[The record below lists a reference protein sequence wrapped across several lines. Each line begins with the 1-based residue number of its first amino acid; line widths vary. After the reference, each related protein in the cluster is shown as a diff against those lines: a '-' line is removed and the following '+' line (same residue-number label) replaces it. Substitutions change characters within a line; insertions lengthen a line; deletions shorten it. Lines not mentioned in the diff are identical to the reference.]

1 MSIIIKYGL
10 YLAFT
15 ILMASGQLFIK
26 KAAVSTDRITSVEGL
41 FKTIFSTWMMAACV
55 VYFVALAIYLVILQQ
70 LELNQ
75 AYLFL
80 LFSTIL
86 VPLGAWYF
94 FDEILTWG
102 YTLGFILIVGG
113 MVLAQ
118 Q

>member
-1 MSIIIKYGL
+1 MSIMIKYGL
-10 YLAFT
+10 YIAFT

-26 KAAVSTDRITSVEGL
+26 KAAVSTDKITSVEGL
-41 FKTIFSTWMMAACV
+41 FKTVFSPWMIAACV

-75 AYLFL
+75 AYLYL

-86 VPLGAWYF
+86 VPIGAWYF
-94 FDEILTWG
+94 FDEILSWG
-102 YTLGFILIVGG
+102 FALGFILIVGG
-113 MVLAQ
+113 MMLAQ